1 MRPRL
6 WLLVFLFACTP
17 LGAASNPRHAAAE
30 AVLEQVSHSPTLEP
44 NLRFLCDQIGG
55 RMPGTPA
62 MTKAVRWAVD
72 AFREAGVDS
81 VHTEPFVIPN
91 SWREGETKIEVLSPV
106 RFAVRGVSSA
116 WVPATPRGGI
126 RTEVLDGGGGS
137 PGFISRLGANAKGKI
152 LLVRSDEVTTFWD
165 LAEEQRD
172 STVALREA
180 AEVGAAAVLFVST
193 RPRGLLYRHVNIL
206 DGRLD
211 VLPTALVAREDG
223 LRLLRLM
230 SEGGKLEM
238 HLSLPNR
245 TGGPLQSH
253 NVVAEIR
260 GAELPEE
267 IVIVGAH
274 LDSWDLGTG
283 CLDNGANVMLVL
295 ETARGMVAAKR
306 RPRRTVRF
314 ILFSGEEQGLL
325 GSQAYVRAHR
335 SELDSVVAAIVHDM
349 GVGKIRGYSLGG
361 RRDIESGVVEAMDPV
376 AGRGANAH
384 SYDAF
389 FGSDHFDFLLEGVPT
404 LIAMQDTS
412 TYVLHYHSSSDTYDK
427 VNLSDLRDQIGIA
440 AVTVFNVADRHE
452 RLGDRLTREQMEA
465 LMTSTQLDDQLKFLG
480 LWTDWEMGRRGRQAE
495 DQLPISRL
503 PSE

>member
-6 WLLVFLFACTP
+6 RPLLLAFLFACAL
-17 LGAASNPRHAAAE
+17 LGAASSPRQAAAE
-30 AVLEQVSHSPTLEP
+30 ALLDQVAHSSTLEP

-72 AFREAGVDS
+72 TFHEAGVDS

-106 RFAVRGVSSA
+106 RFEVRGVSSA

-126 RTEVLDGGGGS
+126 RAAVLDGGGGS
-137 PGFISRLGANAKGKI
+137 PGFISRLGANARGKI
-152 LLVRSDEVTTFWD
+152 LLVRSDEVTTLWD
-165 LAEEQRD
+165 LAGEQSD

-193 RPRGLLYRHVNIL
+193 RPRGLLYRHINIL

-230 SEGGKLEM
+230 SGGGKLEM
-238 HLSLPNR
+238 HLSLPNQ
-245 TGGPLQSH
+245 TGGPLQTH

-260 GAELPEE
+260 GGERPEE

-283 CLDNGANVMLVL
+283 CLDNGANVMLVI
-295 ETARGMVAAKR
+295 ETARALANAAR

-314 ILFSGEEQGLL
+314 VLFSGEEQGLL
-325 GSQAYVRAHR
+325 GSLAYVRAHR
-335 SELDSVVAAIVHDM
+335 SELDSVVAVIVHDM
-349 GVGKIRGYSLGG
+349 GVGKISGYSLGG
-361 RRDIESGVVEAMDPV
+361 RREIESGLLEAMDPV
-376 AGRGANAH
+376 ADRGANKH

-404 LIAMQDTS
+404 LIAMQDTTS
-412 TYVLHYHSSSDTYDK
+412 YVPYYHSSADTYDK
-427 VNLSDLRDQIGIA
+427 VSLSDLRDEIGIA
-440 AVTVFNVADRHE
+440 AVTVFNIADRQE
-452 RLGDRLTREQMEA
+452 RLGDRLTRGQVDE
-465 LMTSTQLDDQLKFLG
+465 LLRRTQLDDQLKFLG
-480 LWTDWEMGRRGRQAE
+480 LWDDWTKGRRGRQAA
-495 DQLPISRL
+495 DQ
-503 PSE
+503 